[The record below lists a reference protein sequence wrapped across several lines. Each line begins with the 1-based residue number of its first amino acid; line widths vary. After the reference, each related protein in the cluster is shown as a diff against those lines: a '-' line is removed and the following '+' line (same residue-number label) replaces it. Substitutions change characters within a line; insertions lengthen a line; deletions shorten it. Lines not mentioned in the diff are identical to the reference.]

1 MGKASYESEEAKKHP
16 LHTEI
21 AQVWMR
27 IEVKILGPIL
37 ESVMSPSITCSD
49 SYALWVVKRVL
60 QGYKDFSGGTV
71 IRTLNFHWRGMGSI
85 PGQATKIPQATQQN
99 QRKKEKETILWTHRL
114 TWKPI
119 SWRWCD
125 PTPPPPAGELCA
137 WDAKPPRWTSRIGAA
152 FLQV

>member
-49 SYALWVVKRVL
+49 SYAL
-60 QGYKDFSGGTV
+60 
-71 IRTLNFHWRGMGSI
+71 
-85 PGQATKIPQATQQN
+85 
-99 QRKKEKETILWTHRL
+99 
-114 TWKPI
+114 
-119 SWRWCD
+119 
-125 PTPPPPAGELCA
+125 
-137 WDAKPPRWTSRIGAA
+137 
-152 FLQV
+152 